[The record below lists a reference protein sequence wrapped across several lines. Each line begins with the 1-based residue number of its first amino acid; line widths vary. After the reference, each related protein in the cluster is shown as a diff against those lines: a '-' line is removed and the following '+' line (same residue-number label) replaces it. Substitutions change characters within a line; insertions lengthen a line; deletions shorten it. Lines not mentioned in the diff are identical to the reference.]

1 LASAEGV
8 RLRDLLR
15 DGIASSFWGHV
26 CGLSAK

>member
-8 RLRDLLR
+8 RLRDLLC

-26 CGLSAK
+26 CGLNAK